1 MEMVAPY
8 SSDVIVWRDVH
19 MTLALRQHLFLSVAA
34 RELAPTLG
42 RELAIVMEFGVIR
55 AAKAYSTSNNAGRL
69 VI

>member
-19 MTLALRQHLFLSVAA
+19 MTLASRHHPLPVAA
-34 RELAPTLG
+34 RELAPTSG

-55 AAKAYSTSNNAGRL
+55 AAKAYSASNNAGRL
-69 VI
+69 VT